1 MKGLLLSSCFGKCEC
16 DWRCI
21 DIASIEIDFCNLIS
35 YEGYV
40 ICFFKPNFTLKL
52 VTIMLQNKKNPF
64 NQKSVILNEELVL
77 PTEEFQRNSLFLQHF
92 TYEL

>member
-16 DWRCI
+16 YWRCT
-21 DIASIEIDFCNLIS
+21 DIASIEIDLCNLIS

-52 VTIMLQNKKNPF
+52 VTIILQNKK
-64 NQKSVILNEELVL
+64 KSVILNEELVL

-92 TYEL
+92 TYE

>member
-1 MKGLLLSSCFGKCEC
+1 M
-16 DWRCI
+16 
-21 DIASIEIDFCNLIS
+21 
-35 YEGYV
+35 
-40 ICFFKPNFTLKL
+40 KL
-52 VTIMLQNKKNPF
+52 VTIILQNKNNPF